1 MDEVVS
7 SRSRSSSFDSQY
19 NDDTDDDDDVPIREV
34 DLSKL
39 SRSKNDLDKGCIIQD
54 VNIISIIRRNAA
66 DAAAGSTTSF
76 KYDPDLRMSK
86 ILVRMLRSLDTEKC
100 NVSSPVPPQSQPAP
114 NHQADSMNMN
124 DASQ

>member
-1 MDEVVS
+1 M
-7 SRSRSSSFDSQY
+7 
-19 NDDTDDDDDVPIREV
+19 
-34 DLSKL
+34 SKL
-39 SRSKNDLDKGCIIQD
+39 SRSKNDMDKGCIIQD
-54 VNIISIIRRNAA
+54 VNIIRRNAA
-66 DAAAGSTTSF
+66 DAAAGSTASF

-86 ILVRMLRSLDTEKC
+86 NLVRMLRSLDKEKC

>member
-1 MDEVVS
+1 MDKVVS

-39 SRSKNDLDKGCIIQD
+39 SRSKNDMDKGCIIQD
-54 VNIISIIRRNAA
+54 VNIIRRNAA

-100 NVSSPVPPQSQPAP
+100 NVSRPKPPRVSLLQVKQIP
-114 NHQADSMNMN
+114 
-124 DASQ
+124 